1 MINIFYGNGVKIPAY
16 DDGTPV
22 APMSDWTQ
30 DIYDTIRTQF
40 ESGNFEVIPDPTP
53 PPPEP
58 DWTAFNMAMLADTDW
73 GSWIG
78 LSPLLLAATTS
89 ASLAHDLSQLQTCI
103 DAAKASL
110 PDPGATALTRWQGY
124 ADTYHI
130 GLVF

>member
-1 MINIFYGNGVKIPAY
+1 MIRINYGGSSVLAEN
-16 DDGTPV
+16 DGTLIN
-22 APMSDWTQ
+22 SLSYWTQ
-30 DIYDTIRTQF
+30 EILDGIQAAFDAGDW
-40 ESGNFEVIPDPTP
+40 EPIPEPTP

-58 DWTAFNMAMLADTDW
+58 DWTTFNMAMLADADW

-89 ASLAHDLSQLQTCI
+89 ASLARDLSQLQTGI

-110 PDPGATALTRWQGY
+110 PDPGATALARWQGY
-124 ADTYHI
+124 SDTYHI